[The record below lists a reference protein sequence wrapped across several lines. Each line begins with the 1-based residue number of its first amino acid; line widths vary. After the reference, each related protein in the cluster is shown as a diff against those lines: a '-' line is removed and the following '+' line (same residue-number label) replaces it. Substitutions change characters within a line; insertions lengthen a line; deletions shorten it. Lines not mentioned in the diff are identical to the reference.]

1 MNTTQ
6 SNTPSPLQGEGW
18 GGGRQSASLTVG
30 LIGAGRMGT
39 PIIGHLVKKGFITTA
54 SDANPA
60 REPIV
65 KQLGASWTQ
74 DNTLLAAQ
82 SDVILVCVGF
92 DAQVRELLAEGG
104 PLRSAKRGSIVA
116 ILSTIR
122 PETVQELAAA
132 TPELHVVDSTVCRG
146 GAAADEG
153 TLLSFV
159 GGSAEVVARLTPVL
173 KAYSADVVHTGGV
186 GTAQVAK
193 AANNLILW
201 ACLIANHEALALA
214 SHYKMDIEVLRK
226 ALMMSSAENHA
237 LDVWG
242 KQTMAWADDD
252 MFIVQEMA
260 VQAGLSLPQV
270 GLNRELCRALKPKR
284 YQLDK
289 YGR

>member
-1 MNTTQ
+1 MSTKL
-6 SNTPSPLQGEGW
+6 P
-18 GGGRQSASLTVG
+18 TVG
-30 LIGAGRMGT
+30 VIGAGRMGT
-39 PIIGHLVKKGFITTA
+39 PIIGHLVKKGFGTTA
-54 SDANPA
+54 SDLNPA
-60 REPIV
+60 RESV
-65 KQLGASWTQ
+65 VTELGASWTD
-74 DNTLLAAQ
+74 DNAALAAQ
-82 SDVILVCVGF
+82 SDVILICVGF
-92 DAQVRELLAEGG
+92 DAEVRALLAEGG
-104 PLRSAKRGSIVA
+104 PLRRAKAASIVA

-132 TPELHVVDSTVCRG
+132 TPGLHIVDSTVCRG
-146 GAAADEG
+146 GAAADNG

-159 GGSAEVVARLTPVL
+159 GGAAEVVARLTPVL
-173 KAYSADVVHTGGV
+173 LAYSADVVHTGGV

-214 SHYKMDIEVLRK
+214 QHYGMDVDVLRQ
-226 ALMMSSAENHA
+226 ALMMSSAQNHA
-237 LDVWG
+237 LEVWG

-252 MFIVQEMA
+252 MLIVQEMA
-260 VQAGLSLPQV
+260 AQAGLSLPQS

>member
-1 MNTTQ
+1 MSTKL
-6 SNTPSPLQGEGW
+6 P
-18 GGGRQSASLTVG
+18 TVG
-30 LIGAGRMGT
+30 VIGAGRMGT
-39 PIIGHLVKKGFITTA
+39 PIIGHLVKKGFTTTA
-54 SDANPA
+54 SDLNPA
-60 REPIV
+60 RESV
-65 KQLGASWTQ
+65 VTQLGAGWTH
-74 DNTLLAAQ
+74 DNAALAAQ
-82 SDVILVCVGF
+82 SDVILICVGF
-92 DAQVRELLAEGG
+92 DAEVRALLADGG
-104 PLRSAKRGSIVA
+104 PLRRAKTGSIVA

-122 PETVQELAAA
+122 PETVQQLAAA
-132 TPELHVVDSTVCRG
+132 TPNLHIVDSTVCRG
-146 GAAADEG
+146 GAAADQG

-159 GGSAEVVARLTPVL
+159 GGTAEVVSRLTPVL

-214 SHYKMDIEVLRK
+214 QHYGMDIDVLRR

-252 MFIVQEMA
+252 MLIVQEMA
-260 VQAGLSLPQV
+260 AQAGLSLPQS

>member
-1 MNTTQ
+1 MNQTQ
-6 SNTPSPLQGEGW
+6 P
-18 GGGRQSASLTVG
+18 TVG

-39 PIIGHLVKKGFITTA
+39 PIVGHLVRKGFATSA
-54 SDANPA
+54 SDANAA
-60 REPIV
+60 RESVV
-65 KQLGASWTQ
+65 KELGASWVA
-74 DNTLLAAQ
+74 DNAVLAAQ

-92 DAQVRELLAEGG
+92 DSQVRALLAAGG
-104 PLRSAKRGSIVA
+104 PLRAARPGTIVA

-132 TPELHVVDSTVCRG
+132 MAADGTGLQVVDSTVCRG
-146 GAAADEG
+146 GMAADTG

-159 GGSAEVVARLTPVL
+159 GGPAAVVERLTPVL
-173 KAYSADVVHTGGV
+173 RAYSSDVVHTGGV

-201 ACLIANHEALALA
+201 ACLVADHEALALA
-214 SHYKMDIEVLRK
+214 QHYGMDIDVLRQ

-237 LDVWG
+237 LEVWG
-242 KQTMAWADDD
+242 KQSMAWAEDD
-252 MFIVQEMA
+252 MVIVGEMA
-260 VQAGLSLPQV
+260 AGAGLSLPQA
-270 GLNRELCRALKPKR
+270 GLYREICRALKPKR

>member
-1 MNTTQ
+1 M
-6 SNTPSPLQGEGW
+6 
-18 GGGRQSASLTVG
+18 SAQTLTVG

-39 PIIGHLVKKGFITTA
+39 PIIGHLVKKGFSTIA
-54 SDANPA
+54 SDVNPERA
-60 REPIV
+60 ALV
-65 KQLGASWTQ
+65 QQLGARWTQ
-74 DNTLLAAQ
+74 DNAALAAQ
-82 SDVILVCVGF
+82 SDVILICVGF
-92 DAQVRELLAEGG
+92 DAQVRALLAEGG
-104 PLRSAKRGSIVA
+104 PLRSAKPGSIVA

-132 TPELHVVDSTVCRG
+132 TPNLRIVDSTVCRG
-146 GAAADEG
+146 GAAADNG

-159 GGSAEVVARLTPVL
+159 GGAEDVVVRLTPVL

-214 SHYKMDIEVLRK
+214 RHYGMDIDVLRK

-237 LDVWG
+237 LEVWG
-242 KQTMAWADDD
+242 KQTMAWAEDD
-252 MFIVQEMA
+252 MLIVQEMA

-284 YQLDK
+284 YQLEK